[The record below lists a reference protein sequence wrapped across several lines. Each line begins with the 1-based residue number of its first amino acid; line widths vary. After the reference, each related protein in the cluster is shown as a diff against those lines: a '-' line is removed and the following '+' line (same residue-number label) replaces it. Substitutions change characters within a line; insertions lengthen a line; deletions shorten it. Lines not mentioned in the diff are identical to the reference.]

1 MAHPFIS
8 DLSEKSLEELQ
19 STITQLLGKLT
30 FAQRMQNR
38 VMVNQL
44 YMVIDSYKTEYN
56 KRMDELLNKNNANS
70 KINVKKEG

>member
-1 MAHPFIS
+1 MSHPFIS
-8 DLSEKSLEELQ
+8 DLSDKTMEELQ
-19 STITQLLGKLT
+19 ATITQLLGKLT

-56 KRMDELLNKNNANS
+56 KRMDELLNKHNAGS

>member
-8 DLSEKSLEELQ
+8 DLSDKTMEELQ

-38 VMVNQL
+38 VMINQL

>member
-8 DLSEKSLEELQ
+8 DLSDKTMEELQ

>member
-1 MAHPFIS
+1 MAHPFVS
-8 DLSEKSLEELQ
+8 DLSDKTMEELQ

-70 KINVKKEG
+70 KINIKKEG

>member
-1 MAHPFIS
+1 MSHPFIS

-19 STITQLLGKLT
+19 TTITELLGKLT

-56 KRMDELLNKNNANS
+56 KRMDALLNKNNANS
-70 KINVKKEG
+70 KINVKKEF

>member
-1 MAHPFIS
+1 MSHPFIS

-19 STITQLLGKLT
+19 TTITELLGKLT

-38 VMVNQL
+38 AMVNQL

-56 KRMDELLNKNNANS
+56 KRMDALLNKNNANS
-70 KINVKKEG
+70 KISVKKEG

>member
-1 MAHPFIS
+1 MSHPFIS

-19 STITQLLGKLT
+19 TTITELLGKLT

-56 KRMDELLNKNNANS
+56 KRMDALLNKNNANS

>member
-1 MAHPFIS
+1 MSHPFIS
-8 DLSEKSLEELQ
+8 DLSDKTMEELQ
-19 STITQLLGKLT
+19 TTITQLMDKLT

-44 YMVIDSYKTEYN
+44 HMAMDSYKTEYN
-56 KRMDELLNKNNANS
+56 KRMDALLNKNNANS

>member
-1 MAHPFIS
+1 MSHPFIS

-19 STITQLLGKLT
+19 TTITDLTGKLN

-38 VMVNQL
+38 PMINQILMV
-44 YMVIDSYKTEYN
+44 VDSYKTEYN
-56 KRMDELLNKNNANS
+56 KRMDALLNKNNANS

>member
-1 MAHPFIS
+1 MSHPFIS
-8 DLSEKSLEELQ
+8 DLSDKTMEELQ

-56 KRMDELLNKNNANS
+56 KRMDELLNKHNAGS

>member
-1 MAHPFIS
+1 MSHPFIS

-19 STITQLLGKLT
+19 TTITELLGKLT

-56 KRMDELLNKNNANS
+56 KRMDALLNKNNANS
-70 KINVKKEG
+70 KISVKKEG

>member
-1 MAHPFIS
+1 
-8 DLSEKSLEELQ
+8 
-19 STITQLLGKLT
+19 LGKLT

-56 KRMDELLNKNNANS
+56 KRMDALLNKNNANS

>member
-1 MAHPFIS
+1 MSHPFIT

-19 STITQLLGKLT
+19 TTITDLTGKLN

-38 VMVNQL
+38 PMINQILMV
-44 YMVIDSYKTEYN
+44 VDSYKTEYN
-56 KRMDELLNKNNANS
+56 KRMDALLNKNNANS

>member
-1 MAHPFIS
+1 MSHPFIS

-19 STITQLLGKLT
+19 TTITQLLGKLT

-38 VMVNQL
+38 VMINQL

>member
-1 MAHPFIS
+1 MSHPFIS
-8 DLSEKSLEELQ
+8 DLSDKTMEELQ

-56 KRMDELLNKNNANS
+56 KRMDELLNKHNANS

>member
-1 MAHPFIS
+1 MSHPFIS
-8 DLSEKSLEELQ
+8 DLSDKTMEELQ

-70 KINVKKEG
+70 KINVKKG

>member
-1 MAHPFIS
+1 MSHPFIS

-19 STITQLLGKLT
+19 TTITQLMGKLT

-56 KRMDELLNKNNANS
+56 KRMDALLNKNNANS
-70 KINVKKEG
+70 KISVKKEG